1 MILIDSLSYSSKL
14 RYKNPEEKFVFA
26 MSSLVICV
34 ATKSILAALTALIIN
49 GWLIVR
55 KGGIPLSYYVK
66 YLLVPLVFLFFST
79 LILLV
84 NISKIPLDAYAI
96 PIGEYYLTSSLSDMY
111 RGIGLIVTALGAVS
125 CLYFLAMNTPMTEIC
140 EVLTIGEYYLTSSL
154 SDMYRGIGLIVT
166 ALGAVSCLYFLAM
179 NTPMTEIC
187 EVLKRMHCPTLFIE
201 LMLLTYRF
209 IFILLEVASAILTA
223 QKSRLGNRNFRTSL
237 DSFGKMVS
245 ILFIRSLKKSTHLY
259 DAMESRCYNGEL
271 NVLRDGSRSVCKE
284 IVWIVL
290 YEMVLLCIAVFGF

>member
-140 EVLTIGEYYLTSSL
+140 EVL
-154 SDMYRGIGLIVT
+154 
-166 ALGAVSCLYFLAM
+166 
-179 NTPMTEIC
+179 
-187 EVLKRMHCPTLFIE
+187 KRMHCPTLFIE

-223 QKSRLGNRNFRTSL
+223 QKSRLGNRDFRTSL

-245 ILFIRSLKKSTHLY
+245 VLFIRSLKKSTLLY
-259 DAMESRCYNGEL
+259 DAMESRCYNGKL